1 MDKYGYWPSY
11 IYGMTR
17 QLVQP
22 FINTTFNI
30 NEIFPDGNVY
40 IGDFASACNREALIN
55 FGITHIITAIRGVS
69 EQFPNDFE
77 YLLIDIG
84 DTPDESMSQ
93 HFRKTNAFIDNALKS
108 ANNKVLIHCMYGV
121 SRSATIA
128 CAYLIH
134 KYKGTKN
141 VSKVLELI
149 RDSRPIV
156 KPNAGFMNQLNNFY
170 TKYDSLMSDSL
181 SDSLNDNIIEKEMYE
196 FLNSEDLEYTQSDQS
211 NQQTVEANQSDFLDY
226 IR

>member
-1 MDKYGYWPSY
+1 
-11 IYGMTR
+11 
-17 QLVQP
+17 
-22 FINTTFNI
+22 
-30 NEIFPDGNVY
+30 
-40 IGDFASACNREALIN
+40 
-55 FGITHIITAIRGVS
+55 
-69 EQFPNDFE
+69 
-77 YLLIDIG
+77 
-84 DTPDESMSQ
+84 
-93 HFRKTNAFIDNALKS
+93 
-108 ANNKVLIHCMYGV
+108 MYGV